1 MIDMVTATREYQE
14 QLIKFATDQAR
25 TLTELHLSSWKR
37 FSEITQE
44 FVNQNPTIF
53 WNSKK

>member
-1 MIDMVTATREYQE
+1 MVTATREYQE